1 MGDTIDQGPAT
12 PGEKPKSAGKRR
24 ALPVLTQNRLF
35 ALLILIVTGA
45 FVFSL
50 MGLALLAIL
59 GKDPPTKLQDR
70 FAEVCVYIAMV
81 TIGTLVG
88 LLGGRASAP
97 DRLEIGDR

>member
-1 MGDTIDQGPAT
+1 MPDP
-12 PGEKPKSAGKRR
+12 KPTDAKTAPKGRR
-24 ALPVLTQNRLF
+24 AAIPVITQNRLF

-45 FVFSL
+45 FAFSL
-50 MGLALLAIL
+50 FSLALLAIL
-59 GKDPPTKLQDR
+59 AKDPPTKLQDR